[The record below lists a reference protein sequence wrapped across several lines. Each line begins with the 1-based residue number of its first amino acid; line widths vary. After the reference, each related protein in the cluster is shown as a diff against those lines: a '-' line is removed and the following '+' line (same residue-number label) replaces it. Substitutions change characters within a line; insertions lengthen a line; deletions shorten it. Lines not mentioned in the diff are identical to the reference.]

1 MADAVVRT
9 SRQSDSPDVANLRH
23 DLLTPVNHLMGY
35 SEMLAED
42 LGDRGELEC
51 AKLAVAI
58 NAAAKDA
65 LFLIQQALPSGE
77 GSNLQW
83 FESLGPVIRGPVDT
97 IIQLVDTIRSE
108 SREPLRTDIED
119 DLKKIVVA
127 AGRLETSL
135 PQVEF
140 IHPSPILLSRDKNEN
155 EDGQTANLEETPRSQ
170 SAGRPAASGYLLVV
184 DDDDANRDVLTRRLE
199 RDGYRVAQAEGGG
212 KALEMISAENFDMVL
227 LDVMMPEIDGFEVL
241 KRLKASE
248 RADQASVIM
257 LSAMNEVQSAV
268 RCIELG
274 ADDYLTKPYNPVLLR
289 ARIGASLER
298 KRLRDIERRTA
309 ELLRATLLEIE
320 EEKRK
325 SEALLRNI
333 LPAKICEE
341 LRAAGQVTPKYFDDV
356 SIVFTDFVAFAL
368 STEDFAADELVAML
382 HDYFTRFDGI
392 VKRYGLEKLKTIGDS
407 YMFMGGLPPR
417 NPSHA
422 IDAILA
428 SMEMIRVVEELRAS
442 NTDGW
447 RIRIGVHVGPVIA
460 GVVGIDKFAFDVWG
474 ETVNYGKRLE
484 SSCEPGRI
492 NVSERCY
499 SRIKDFFE
507 CEFRGKI
514 LTKEQRESEMYF
526 VKGIRAKL
534 MEESSGTPP
543 PLFLRRYRTYF
554 DHELPSFPAFLGHP
568 E

>member
-1 MADAVVRT
+1 
-9 SRQSDSPDVANLRH
+9 
-23 DLLTPVNHLMGY
+23 
-35 SEMLAED
+35 
-42 LGDRGELEC
+42 
-51 AKLAVAI
+51 
-58 NAAAKDA
+58 
-65 LFLIQQALPSGE
+65 
-77 GSNLQW
+77 
-83 FESLGPVIRGPVDT
+83 
-97 IIQLVDTIRSE
+97 
-108 SREPLRTDIED
+108 
-119 DLKKIVVA
+119 
-127 AGRLETSL
+127 
-135 PQVEF
+135 
-140 IHPSPILLSRDKNEN
+140 
-155 EDGQTANLEETPRSQ
+155 
-170 SAGRPAASGYLLVV
+170 
-184 DDDDANRDVLTRRLE
+184 
-199 RDGYRVAQAEGGG
+199 
-212 KALEMISAENFDMVL
+212 
-227 LDVMMPEIDGFEVL
+227 
-241 KRLKASE
+241 
-248 RADQASVIM
+248 M

-534 MEESSGTPP
+534 MEDSSGTPP